1 MPWLWLFTAVLVLI
15 LGPSWSRPAGAAECG
30 AWNTGEFFKTA
41 TPVRVRACLAA
52 GADLKARD
60 KDGWTPLH
68 LAALTET
75 PAVITT
81 LVAAGADLT
90 TRDENGL
97 TPLHLAAGFTK
108 TPAGLTTLVAAGA
121 DLTARD
127 ANGLTPLRLIPTR
140 RTSMCMSSSR
150 RPGMTAASSG
160 SARRRSKRCGSCS
173 RRRPTSRELSST
185 PRPERRGAWTHS
197 SSHSARS
204 KGCCDVG
211 PPLRRGPKPR
221 GMPSTAGRPERA
233 GPIAGQIPA

>member
-90 TRDENGL
+90 ARDENGL

-108 TPAGLTTLVAAGA
+108 TPAGLTTLAAAGA

-127 ANGLTPLRLIPTR
+127 ANGLTPLHWAARSTTTPAVLTALVAAGADLTARDKNGWTPPLHWAVVFPP
-140 RTSMCMSSSR
+140 
-150 RPGMTAASSG
+150 PGRDYCP
-160 SARRRSKRCGSCS
+160 ARR
-173 RRRPTSRELSST
+173 
-185 PRPERRGAWTHS
+185 W
-197 SSHSARS
+197 
-204 KGCCDVG
+204 
-211 PPLRRGPKPR
+211 
-221 GMPSTAGRPERA
+221 GRPHGA
-233 GPIAGQIPA
+233 G